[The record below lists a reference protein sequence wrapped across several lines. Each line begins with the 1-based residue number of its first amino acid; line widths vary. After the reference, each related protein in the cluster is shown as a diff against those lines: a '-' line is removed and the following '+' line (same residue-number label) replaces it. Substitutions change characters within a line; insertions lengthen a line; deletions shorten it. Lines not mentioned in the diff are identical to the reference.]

1 MKRNIMKFILSF
13 LVLVMFISLISIP
26 IAQAAGGFS
35 GINVDTLT
43 QNAQDKSNAGNSI
56 LKFIQGL
63 LVVIQ
68 VSAMGAAVIML
79 IVLAIKYLAAAPS
92 ERADIKKSAMIYVV
106 GSIIL
111 FGASGIL
118 AIIRNFSVKNIS
130 RVSSN

>member
-1 MKRNIMKFILSF
+1 MKRNVVKFILSF
-13 LVLVMFISLISIP
+13 LVLIMIISSLAIP
-26 IAQAAGGFS
+26 ISQAAGGFS

-43 QNAQDKSNAGNSI
+43 QNAQDKSTAGNSI

-106 GSIIL
+106 GAIIL

-130 RVSSN
+130 RVSAN